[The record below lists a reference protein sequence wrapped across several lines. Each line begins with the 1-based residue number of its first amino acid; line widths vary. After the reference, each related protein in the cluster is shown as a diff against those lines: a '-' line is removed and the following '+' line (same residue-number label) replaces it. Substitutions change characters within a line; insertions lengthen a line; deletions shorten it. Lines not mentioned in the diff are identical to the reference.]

1 VVGAVAALIIRLGVV
16 GNVIDTVLAA
26 GFMVGVFLRARPN
39 RVDAS
44 SLEAEVMAAGAAVQR
59 VKGKRKDPRGAAV

>member
-1 VVGAVAALIIRLGVV
+1 
-16 GNVIDTVLAA
+16 VIDTVLAA

-44 SLEAEVMAAGAAVQR
+44 SLEAEVMAAGSAVHR
-59 VKGKRKDPRGAAV
+59 VKGKRKDPRGATV